1 MFTRSYNRQRR
12 AESIRRSTLAG
23 RQADLLRRGGNPV
36 GVYLD
41 IEDEDEYDMKDIDEG
56 MGMVVDLTMRQGGI
70 DGVDGAETGV

>member
-1 MFTRSYNRQRR
+1 M
-12 AESIRRSTLAG
+12 
-23 RQADLLRRGGNPV
+23 
-36 GVYLD
+36 YLD